1 MDGTGAGRYM
11 VHWLLITLARTLIIG
26 ARTLSD
32 SPSSRHKQ
40 SIGEAAQLYLENHH
54 HTTESYQGVLTR
66 SLCFHNNISPRAPPH
81 PSIIWTGVTV
91 TSQLC
96 RLMRSATN
104 TKSPFFEQINIFLS
118 IFRREL
124 ILLNF
129 CKIRRIVRE
138 WYLFLCD
145 SYHLFLISTWLSA
158 GNNLYAVFQKN
169 KSNGL
174 CRNAHLHISM
184 WSGYII
190 YHILMSVFN
199 IQIMG
204 KPLALTIK
212 YVYKD

>member
-1 MDGTGAGRYM
+1 MDGTGAGSYM

-129 CKIRRIVRE
+129 CKIIDVDIRLLQSNVVRSVC
-138 WYLFLCD
+138 LFVWFVYFL
-145 SYHLFLISTWLSA
+145 SYNKNSTCKVNNISC
-158 GNNLYAVFQKN
+158 KN
-169 KSNGL
+169 
-174 CRNAHLHISM
+174 
-184 WSGYII
+184 II
-190 YHILMSVFN
+190 L
-199 IQIMG
+199 
-204 KPLALTIK
+204 
-212 YVYKD
+212 